1 MKYLH
6 RLFGHTQRVRA
17 SKLWDQRDYCF
28 CSCGA
33 VFNPVG
39 RFF

>member
-6 RLFGHTQRVRA
+6 RLIGHTQRVHE
-17 SKLWDQRDYCF
+17 SKLWSRQDFCF

-33 VFNPVG
+33 VFNP
-39 RFF
+39 